1 MGKSSSKDVERPP
14 KNISREVQAVVLPKQ
29 ISTNTPCPGLGSS
42 VQINTFGSAIYHLL
56 CRQGI
61 KTLGGEFTSTGAF
74 GVKCYAHKIYI
85 HSFVRNSEAGPW
97 MQDAQCCARLRKA
110 ASFSIRQL

>member
-1 MGKSSSKDVERPP
+1 MSRPWQQCP
-14 KNISREVQAVVLPKQ
+14 DQHIWISYLSPAVQTRDQ
-29 ISTNTPCPGLGSS
+29 DS
-42 VQINTFGSAIYHLL
+42 
-56 CRQGI
+56 
-61 KTLGGEFTSTGAF
+61 GGEFTSTGDF